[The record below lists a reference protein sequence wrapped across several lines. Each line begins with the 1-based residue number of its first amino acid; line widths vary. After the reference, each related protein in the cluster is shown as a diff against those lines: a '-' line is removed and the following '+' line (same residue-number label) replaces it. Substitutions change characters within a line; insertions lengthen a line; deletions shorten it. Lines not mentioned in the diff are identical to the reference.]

1 MIEKYKIWDKDNN
14 IFLLLFLFAAST
26 IYFLP
31 PALSK
36 IIYLGFLIFAYRS
49 KRDYI
54 WLAFLFVLYDTPN
67 YFFFGGLVDD
77 PSRVPIYQLTKGISF
92 TFQDLLII
100 TIVFKTINLRKKSLI
115 IFDREIKLFTAFF
128 IFFLLFSLALGVG
141 FNNFVL
147 TLRYIIPFVLLFYL
161 PKLMADKSDWMNFL
175 KVLMPIAIFTLVGQL
190 YYILFSLPL
199 AAFFKPSM
207 VNDVN
212 PNLVNHVELVSRYYT
227 GVFINFIIFI
237 GCLYLLALRKP
248 SFNRNYV
255 NIILIATLLQPII
268 SATRGYTLAYLFVLG
283 LWFLILSTG
292 SKAKYAA
299 AFIIIL
305 FAMGS
310 YIITNPVLARQADQS
325 FSRLLT
331 VTYLL
336 SGDATAGGTL
346 QRLTDRTPRVMSQV
360 ENSPIIGFGFS
371 DSYYEYY
378 DDHVSYPTM
387 LLNFGV
393 IGFLIFVILFFKL
406 FNRLYSYGIKSKQEP
421 KTTFQKIF
429 LIGLIGLLIVN
440 SSSRQI
446 FGFTLPPYVNFMVV
460 IFFSLANA
468 MVLSEYEEKSEKVQ
482 TVV

>member
-1 MIEKYKIWDKDNN
+1 MIKYKIWDKDNSL
-14 IFLLLFLFAAST
+14 FLLFFLFAAST

-31 PALSK
+31 PTLSK
-36 IIYLGFLIFAYRS
+36 IIFMGFLILAYRS

-77 PSRVPIYQLTKGISF
+77 PTRVPIYQFTKGISL

-100 TIVFKTINLRKKSLI
+100 TLVFKTINLRKKSI
-115 IFDREIKLFTAFF
+115 VVFDKEIKLFALFF
-128 IFFLLFSLALGVG
+128 GFILIFSLALGIG
-141 FNNFVL
+141 LKNFIL
-147 TLRYIIPFVLLFYL
+147 TLRYIIPLILLFYL
-161 PKLMADKSDWMNFL
+161 PKLMATKDDWLKFL
-175 KVLMPIAIFTLVGQL
+175 KVLMPIAIFTLIGQL
-190 YYILFSLPL
+190 YYILFSFPL
-199 AAFFKPSM
+199 SAFFKPSM
-207 VNDVN
+207 VNEVN
-212 PNLVNHVELVSRYYT
+212 QNLVNSAGFVSRYYT
-227 GVFINFIIFI
+227 GVFINYIIFI

-248 SFNRNYV
+248 NFNRIYV

-283 LWFLILSTG
+283 LWFLILSAKN
-292 SKAKYAA
+292 KAKYTA
-299 AFIIIL
+299 AFVILL
-305 FAMGS
+305 FAMGT
-310 YIITNPVLARQADQS
+310 YIISNPVFARQIDQS

-346 QRLTDRTPRVMSQV
+346 GRLTDRTPRVMAQV
-360 ENSPIIGFGFS
+360 ENSPIIGYGFS
-371 DSYYEYY
+371 DTYYEYF

-393 IGFLIFVILFFKL
+393 IGFLIFVILFFNL
-406 FNRLYSYGIKSKQEP
+406 FNRLYSFGIKSKHES

-468 MVLSEYEEKSEKVQ
+468 LVVSEYKEKREKV
-482 TVV
+482 